1 MENLISSVL
10 FEVEKSDNAL
20 FTHITSVLFVLLRAE
35 MAGITSAWLEKRQK
49 RGMWMRGR
57 ARGQVRPESCL
68 CVAAGSRNTALHCE
82 VFAAHTCILYMLRSY
97 GGMFWQKYEVE
108 KPLQVCECNKKSLQ
122 SVSLQGEWVFQGNK
136 VALFSFC
143 FPPNLHFSS

>member
-49 RGMWMRGR
+49 RGM
-57 ARGQVRPESCL
+57 
-68 CVAAGSRNTALHCE
+68 
-82 VFAAHTCILYMLRSY
+82 
-97 GGMFWQKYEVE
+97 
-108 KPLQVCECNKKSLQ
+108 
-122 SVSLQGEWVFQGNK
+122 
-136 VALFSFC
+136 
-143 FPPNLHFSS
+143 